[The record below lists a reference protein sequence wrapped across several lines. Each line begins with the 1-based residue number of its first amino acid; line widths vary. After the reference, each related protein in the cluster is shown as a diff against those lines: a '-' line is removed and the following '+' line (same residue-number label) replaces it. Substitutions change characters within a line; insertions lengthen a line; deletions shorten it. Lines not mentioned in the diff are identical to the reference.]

1 MKKTL
6 ILIALA
12 GIFLSACSSS
22 NEEEPDMILVDK
34 FVYIFPPHREYKVH
48 VGDSM
53 TFTSLVPFFVI
64 TMDNGQNGK
73 DSTILLPSP
82 SLRKEF
88 SPQECNFHWLHMTHP
103 NDSIITVKVTDVPDD
118 TVHFISIV
126 TDCFEDEY
134 PGYFAACNSLEFYLL
149 KP

>member
-22 NEEEPDMILVDK
+22 NEEDTGMIFADK

-64 TMDNGQNGK
+64 TMDNGDN
-73 DSTILLPSP
+73 STTLRPYTCQ
-82 SLRKEF
+82 RKEF

-103 NDSIITVKVTDVPDD
+103 NDSTITVKVTDVPDD
-118 TVHFISIV
+118 TVHVIHV
-126 TDCFEDEY
+126 TTKYFEDEY
-134 PGYFAACNSLEFYLL
+134 PGYTPACHILEFYLL